1 MRNVAREVISKA
13 KSMGSGSKAREFAAA
28 KSKKASPASTAA
40 VAATTKTATEPKP
53 GGKNV
58 AVKTKTSTSPVQM
71 KKVSKKTAYDVK
83 EASNPKLKASARKH
97 YAMNA
102 QAAMKNK
109 KKK

>member
-1 MRNVAREVISKA
+1 
-13 KSMGSGSKAREFAAA
+13 MGSIGKKVVDRLNVPSTKPT
-28 KSKKASPASTAA
+28 KKAALAPATKPAP
-40 VAATTKTATEPKP
+40 TTKTAPSPEPKP